1 MRGIERIRPL
11 IIVVA
16 VGVLSLH
23 GLRAAVQAQYAEY
36 VELFSPA
43 AASREPAPLDILG
56 AAMPGSVE
64 RIEIDLAALR
74 SPAAESGRVQ
84 MTFGRG
90 AVSLK
95 VERDDTEWSDDR
107 TLSWFGKIEDGG
119 GSVLFS
125 VHRDAVYG
133 SIETG
138 TGAYRIEPAKG
149 SGYWLYQ
156 LDSSKEAQIDD
167 GGARLRVP
175 SGVHTADDSFRKKAA
190 KTTLTVLVIYTKGF
204 KKKYPGAALKAQV
217 NLLIQ
222 WANLAY
228 KNSKVPLK
236 LEVVGRKKRN
246 YPDGGTPEDTLE
258 ALSDITDAVG
268 VFRKVPRWR
277 DQFAADLVVLLRV
290 KTEPGYCGIAWR
302 MDELSVAFAK
312 WAYSVTHVGILPT
325 GIYCHDRTLV
335 HEFGHNL
342 GSNHNKGDDGLFKYS
357 LGHRFGKF
365 RTVMSYQSAKG
376 EQAIQYFSNPDVD
389 FQGKATGKRNLDN
402 TKSFKK
408 VLDTAAAWS
417 DNL

>member
-16 VGVLSLH
+16 GSVLLLH
-23 GLRAAVQAQYAEY
+23 GPRTAIQAQNAEY

-43 AASREPAPLDILG
+43 AASREPAPPDILG

-95 VERDDTEWSDDR
+95 VERDGTEWSDDR
-107 TLSWFGKIEDGG
+107 TLSWFGKIENGG
-119 GSVLFS
+119 GSVLLS
-125 VHRDAVYG
+125 IHRDAVYG

-138 TGAYRIEPAKG
+138 AGAYRIEPAEG

-167 GGARLRVP
+167 GGARLPVP

-190 KTTLTVLVIYTKGF
+190 KTTLTVLVIYTRGF
-204 KKKYPGAALKAQV
+204 KKKHPGAALKAQV

-222 WANLAY
+222 WANQALS
-228 KNSKVPLK
+228 NSKVPMKLK
-236 LEVVGRKKRN
+236 VVAMKKRK
-246 YPDGGTPEDTLE
+246 YTDGGDLST
-258 ALSDITDAVG
+258 ALYAIRDGSGTFG
-268 VFRKVPRWR
+268 KVPGWR
-277 DQFAADLVVLLRV
+277 KQFGADFVVLLRV
-290 KTEPGYCGIAWR
+290 YTKGNDWCGLGFL
-302 MDELSVAFAK
+302 MGQLSVAFAPH
-312 WAYSVTHVGILPT
+312 AYSVTQVGTLPT
-325 GIYCHDRTLV
+325 GYYCHDRTLV

-376 EQAIQYFSNPDVD
+376 EQAIQYFSNPNVD
-389 FQGKATGKRNLDN
+389 FQGKATGKKNLDN

-417 DNL
+417 NNL